1 MGREKVGK
9 REEEAV
15 EVEVEDSCLTR
26 LLDEDDADLTLRL
39 TAPQLTGPGEGGGGV
54 GLEHGVYHG

>member
-1 MGREKVGK
+1 
-9 REEEAV
+9 
-15 EVEVEDSCLTR
+15 VEVEDSCLTR
-26 LLDEDDADLTLRL
+26 LLDEDDVALTLRL